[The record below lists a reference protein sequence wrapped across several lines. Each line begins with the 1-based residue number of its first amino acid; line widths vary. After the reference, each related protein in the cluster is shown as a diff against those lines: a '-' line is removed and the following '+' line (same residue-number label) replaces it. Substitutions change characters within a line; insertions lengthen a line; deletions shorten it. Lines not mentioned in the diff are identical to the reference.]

1 MLSSRNDMADVRI
14 SLLQLMWLPTQD
26 LHEMEPVK
34 VPARMGRDFE
44 ISALEDK
51 LLAVHGR

>member
-14 SLLQLMWLPTQD
+14 SLLQLMWLPMQD

-51 LLAVHGR
+51 LLAVHGG

>member
-14 SLLQLMWLPTQD
+14 SLLQLMWWPTQD